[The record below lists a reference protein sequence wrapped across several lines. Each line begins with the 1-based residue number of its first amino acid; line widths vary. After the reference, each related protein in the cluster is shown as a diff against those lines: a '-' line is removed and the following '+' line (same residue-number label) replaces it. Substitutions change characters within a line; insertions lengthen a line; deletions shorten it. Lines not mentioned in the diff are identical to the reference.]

1 MSTFTHPEVASI
13 LYGDGFVV
21 LEDFFDPAPV
31 LAVVEDAVAELIG
44 LGGHVFSG
52 GWRPDVLTEPEVQ
65 DLMLDPR
72 LLDVA
77 WRVLGTK
84 PAFGS
89 LGCNSVPPGSLGMEP
104 HFDYPY
110 FAMPAAGLPESSFP
124 ALCVQ
129 MVWYLTDVT
138 EDGGPT
144 LVVPGSQLVPESPTA
159 DYHRLRQ
166 PVPAKAGSLFLGHG
180 ALWHGVGPNGTN
192 RIRHAILG
200 SFVPFWVHPMI
211 RPSYGFGH
219 SETMRELARSDF
231 QSRIGEGYSATT
243 EGTHVISALADEAD
257 DIDEAAWA
265 SFARVMGDLSEVTA
279 SATVKAEEL
288 LRAMEGKE

>member
-1 MSTFTHPEVASI
+1 MSKFEVDSI

-21 LEDFFDPAPV
+21 LEDFFDPAP
-31 LAVVEDAVAELIG
+31 LLEIAEHVVSKHVKR
-44 LGGHVFSG
+44 GGRAFSG
-52 GWRPDVLTEPEVQ
+52 GYRPDVLMQAEVQ

-77 WRVLGTK
+77 RKVLGTK

-89 LGCNSVPPGSLGMEP
+89 LGCNSVPPGSPGMEP

-110 FAMPAAGLPESSFP
+110 FAMPRAGLPESSFP

-129 MVWYLTDVT
+129 MIWYLDDVT
-138 EDGGPT
+138 EDFGPT

-166 PVPAKAGSLFLGHG
+166 PVLAKAGSLFLGHG
-180 ALWHGVGPNGTN
+180 ALWHGVGLNTTD
-192 RIRHAILG
+192 RIRHAMLG
-200 SFVPFWVHPMI
+200 SFVPFWVHPML

-219 SETMRELARSDF
+219 SEAMRELARSDF
-231 QSRIGEGYSATT
+231 QDRIGEGYQATT
-243 EGTHVISALADEAD
+243 DGANAVPVLVDEVD
-257 DIDEAAWA
+257 DMDEEAWTSFARAMGDLDEAA
-265 SFARVMGDLSEVTA
+265 S
-279 SATVKAEEL
+279 SATERAEEEL
-288 LRAMEGKE
+288 VP

>member
-1 MSTFTHPEVASI
+1 MSKEVNTI
-13 LYGDGFVV
+13 LHGDGFVV
-21 LEDFFDPAPV
+21 LEDFFDPAPL
-31 LAVVEDAVAELIG
+31 LAIAEEAVAGLIKADG
-44 LGGHVFSG
+44 QVFSG
-52 GWRPDVLTEPEVQ
+52 GYRPDVLMEPEVQ

-72 LLDVA
+72 LLDIA
-77 WRVLGTK
+77 WRLLGTK

-110 FAMPAAGLPESSFP
+110 FAMPKSGLPESSFP

-144 LVVPGSQLVPESPTA
+144 LVVPGSQLVPEAPTP

-166 PVPAKAGSLFLGHG
+166 PVLAKAGSLFLGHG
-180 ALWHGVGPNGTN
+180 ALWHGVGVNRTQ
-192 RIRHAILG
+192 RIRHAMLG

-219 SETMRELARSDF
+219 NDMMRELARSDF
-231 QSRIGEGYSATT
+231 QNRIGEGYSATT
-243 EGTHVISALADEAD
+243 EGTHATPVLADEAD
-257 DIDEAAWA
+257 DIDEAAWT
-265 SFARVMGDLSEVTA
+265 SFARVMGDVSGTTA
-279 SATVKAEEL
+279 SAIVKAEEL
-288 LRAMEGKE
+288 LRTLDGEDDE